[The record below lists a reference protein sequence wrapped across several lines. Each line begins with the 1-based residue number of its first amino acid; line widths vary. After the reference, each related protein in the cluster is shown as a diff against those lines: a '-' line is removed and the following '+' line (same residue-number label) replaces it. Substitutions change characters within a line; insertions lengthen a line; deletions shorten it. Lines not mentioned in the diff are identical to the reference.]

1 MTWVALGII
10 VLVVLIVFWPC
21 RKGSW
26 EEFGDGYLYV
36 YVDHRGAAVGEVF
49 PERDRW
55 TARVYGEG
63 DTQFST
69 VEAAMQHVVS
79 LQ

>member
-1 MTWVALGII
+1 MTWAALGII
-10 VLVVLIVFWPC
+10 VLVVLIAFWSS

-26 EEFGDGYLYV
+26 EEFGHLYI

>member
-1 MTWVALGII
+1 MTWLALGII
-10 VLVVLIVFWPC
+10 VLVVLIAFWPS

-49 PERDRW
+49 PERGRW

-63 DTQFST
+63 DAQFST